1 MSPGLGAARF
11 AIEVLDH
18 TNKVVSVIAY
28 TTFATA
34 VGSCGIAWN
43 DSGVVGLQLPEAT
56 EAATRRRLVRRH
68 PEARPCHPTPA
79 IQDVIDAVVALLAG
93 ERREM
98 SGVALDMSV
107 VPEFN
112 RRVYE
117 AARRI
122 PAGSTSTY
130 GAIAVELGDRALARD
145 VGEALGH
152 NPFPIVVPC
161 HRVVA
166 ADGRLGG
173 FSANGGVATK
183 RKLLLIEGAPSVPP
197 SLFD

>member
-1 MSPGLGAARF
+1 
-11 AIEVLDH
+11 
-18 TNKVVSVIAY
+18 VIAY
-28 TTFATA
+28 TTFQTA
-34 VGSCGIAWN
+34 LGCCGIAWN
-43 DSGVVGLQLPEAT
+43 SGGVVGLQLPET
-56 EAATRRRLVRRH
+56 SEAATRRRLLRRH
-68 PEARPCHPTPA
+68 PEGRPAPA
-79 IQDVIDAVVALLAG
+79 PPAVQDVIDAIVALLAG
-93 ERREM
+93 EPRDL
-98 SGVALDMSV
+98 SAVTLDMTE

-117 AARRI
+117 VARRI

-130 GAIAVELGDRALARD
+130 GAIATQLGDRLLARD

-183 RKLLLIEGAPSVPP
+183 RKMLLIEGAASVPP

>member
-1 MSPGLGAARF
+1 
-11 AIEVLDH
+11 
-18 TNKVVSVIAY
+18 VIGYA
-28 TTFATA
+28 TFPTA
-34 VGSCGIAWN
+34 VGYCGIAWS
-43 DSGVVGLQLPEAT
+43 DERVAGVQLPEAS
-56 EAATRRRLVRRH
+56 EAATRRRLLRRH
-68 PEARPCHPTPA
+68 PDAHPASPPPA
-79 IQDVIDAVVALLAG
+79 VRDVIDAIVALLAG
-93 ERREM
+93 ERRDLSAVE
-98 SGVALDMSV
+98 LDTTD

-117 AARRI
+117 VARRI
-122 PAGSTSTY
+122 PPGSTSTY
-130 GAIAVELGDRALARD
+130 GAIATELGDRALARD

-183 RKLLLIEGAPSVPP
+183 RKLLLIEGAASVPP

>member
-1 MSPGLGAARF
+1 MA
-11 AIEVLDH
+11 D
-18 TNKVVSVIAY
+18 Y
-28 TTFATA
+28 TTFSTA

-43 DSGVVGLQLPEAT
+43 DDGVVGVQLPEAN
-56 EAATRRRLVRRH
+56 EPATRRRLLRRH
-68 PEARPCHPTPA
+68 PDAQPASSIPARV
-79 IQDVIDAVVALLAG
+79 QVVIDSIVALLAG
-93 ERREM
+93 ERRDL
-98 SGVALDMSV
+98 SAVALDMSD

-112 RRVYE
+112 QRVYDV
-117 AARRI
+117 ARRI
-122 PAGSTSTY
+122 PPGSTSTY
-130 GAIAVELGDRALARD
+130 GAIATELGDRLLARD

-183 RKLLLIEGAPSVPP
+183 RKLLVIDGAASVPP

>member
-1 MSPGLGAARF
+1 M
-11 AIEVLDH
+11 
-18 TNKVVSVIAY
+18 
-28 TTFATA
+28 TFETA

-43 DSGVVGLQLPEAT
+43 SDDEVVGVQLPEAT
-56 EAATRRRLVRRH
+56 EGATRRRLLRRH
-68 PEARPCHPTPA
+68 PDGRPAKAPVAVQEVVDA
-79 IQDVIDAVVALLAG
+79 IVALIGG
-93 ERREM
+93 EHRDL
-98 SGVALDMSV
+98 STVPLDMTG
-107 VPEFN
+107 VPDFN

-117 AARRI
+117 VARRI
-122 PAGSTSTY
+122 PPGSTSTY
-130 GAIAVELGDRALARD
+130 GAIATELGDRLLARD

-183 RKLLLIEGAPSVPP
+183 RKLLLIEGAASVPP

>member
-1 MSPGLGAARF
+1 
-11 AIEVLDH
+11 
-18 TNKVVSVIAY
+18 VIAF
-28 TTFATA
+28 TMFETA
-34 VGSCGIAWN
+34 VGPCGIAWN
-43 DSGVVGLQLPEAT
+43 DGGVVGVQLPEAS
-56 EAATRRRLVRRH
+56 EAATRRRLMRRYSDG
-68 PEARPCHPTPA
+68 RPGRPTPA
-79 IQDVIDAVVALLAG
+79 IRDVIDAIVALLAG
-93 ERREM
+93 ERRDL
-98 SGVALDMSV
+98 SGVAVDMSA
-107 VPEFN
+107 VPEFD

-117 AARRI
+117 VARRI

-130 GAIAVELGDRALARD
+130 GAIASQLGDRALARD

-152 NPFPIVVPC
+152 NPVPIVVPC

-183 RKLLLIEGAPSVPP
+183 RKLLLIEGAASVPP

>member
-1 MSPGLGAARF
+1 
-11 AIEVLDH
+11 
-18 TNKVVSVIAY
+18 VITY

-34 VGSCGIAWN
+34 LGSCAIAWN
-43 DSGVVGLQLPEAT
+43 KDRVAGVQLPETT
-56 EAATRRRLVRRH
+56 EAATRRRLLRRH
-68 PEARPCHPTPA
+68 PDARAAVPPPA
-79 IQDVIDAVVALLAG
+79 LQAVIDAVVALLAG
-93 ERREM
+93 EHRDLSE
-98 SGVALDMSV
+98 VALDMGA

-112 RRVYE
+112 QRVYDV
-117 AARRI
+117 ARRI

-130 GAIAVELGDRALARD
+130 GAIARELGDPALARE

-166 ADGRLGG
+166 SDGRLGG

-183 RKLLLIEGAPSVPP
+183 RKLLLIEGAAIVAP

>member
-1 MSPGLGAARF
+1 
-11 AIEVLDH
+11 
-18 TNKVVSVIAY
+18 VITY
-28 TTFATA
+28 TTFETA
-34 VGSCGIAWN
+34 VGVCGIAWN
-43 DSGVVGLQLPEAT
+43 NDEIVGMQLPERT
-56 EAATRRRLVRRH
+56 ENATRRRLLRRH
-68 PEARPCHPTPA
+68 PAGRPGRPTPA
-79 IQDVIDAVVALLAG
+79 VQGVIDAIVALLAG
-93 ERREM
+93 ERRDL
-98 SGVALDMSV
+98 SDVALDMSA

-117 AARRI
+117 VARRI
-122 PAGSTSTY
+122 PPGSTSTY
-130 GAIAVELGDRALARD
+130 GAIASELGDRARARD
-145 VGEALGH
+145 VGEALGD

-183 RKLLLIEGAPSVPP
+183 RRMLLIEGAVAVPP

>member
-1 MSPGLGAARF
+1 MTAFL
-11 AIEVLDH
+11 
-18 TNKVVSVIAY
+18 
-28 TTFATA
+28 TFDTA

-43 DSGVVGLQLPEAT
+43 ADGVVVGVQLPEAT
-56 EAATRRRLVRRH
+56 EGATRRRLLRRH
-68 PEARPCHPTPA
+68 PDGRPAPA
-79 IQDVIDAVVALLAG
+79 PPPVQEVIDDIVALIGG
-93 ERREM
+93 EHRDLTAVPLDM
-98 SGVALDMSV
+98 SGVPD
-107 VPEFN
+107 FN

-117 AARRI
+117 VARRI
-122 PAGSTSTY
+122 PPGSTSTY
-130 GAIAVELGDRALARD
+130 GAIATELGDRLLARD

>member
-1 MSPGLGAARF
+1 
-11 AIEVLDH
+11 
-18 TNKVVSVIAY
+18 VIAY

-43 DSGVVGLQLPEAT
+43 DAGVVGLQLPEAT
-56 EAATRRRLVRRH
+56 EAATRRRLLRRH
-68 PEARPCHPTPA
+68 SDARSATAPPA
-79 IQDVIDAVVALLAG
+79 VQDVIDAIVALLAG
-93 ERREM
+93 EHRDL
-98 SGVALDMSV
+98 SAVTLDMSE

-117 AARRI
+117 VARRI
-122 PAGSTSTY
+122 PPGSTSTY
-130 GAIAVELGDRALARD
+130 GKIATELGDRLLARD

-183 RKLLLIEGAPSVPP
+183 RKMLLIEGAASVPP